1 MDQPPFLGAGFD
13 TVWNSAFWIVRAIA
27 IVAGAYFVYQ
37 SAVRR
42 KRAALNIGPYW
53 WVLFTFVGGIW
64 TLLIYWLMEHSTLS
78 IDRNDDSPGS

>member
-1 MDQPPFLGAGFD
+1 MGQPPFLGDGFGA
-13 TVWNSAFWIVRAIA
+13 VWNSAYWIAHAIA
-27 IVAGAYFVYQ
+27 IVAAAYFVYQ

-53 WVLFTFVGGIW
+53 WVLFTLVGGVW

-78 IDRNDDSPGS
+78 VDRDKDAS